1 MIIGFLLLLQIHHIN
16 AAFSPD
22 RSNYDAYGVKIAMND
37 IFLVQAQNAQ
47 VPPSFF
53 IQFAPY
59 NNTQSSLQ
67 CSINYDNIQNY
78 VYTVAVGKNPNQN
91 QVQFFFAGEVL
102 NTGNGTFIGVAK
114 YNLTSNV
121 SNPSNFCAAGFS
133 YSTQYLT
140 NYAHQEYYIIGV
152 EPKGL
157 LVYGFANDF
166 IFIFDSQNVSTFE
179 SWNSSLTWP
188 NVSFTPH
195 AVDISDNFG
204 VVAGF
209 IKDDPTGRV
218 KFSPIIYLLN
228 FNSSNRHPIVVG
240 QYVPDTTSG
249 TWQDLLTNDDA
260 DIYSAKYSMS
270 ISIDSRGYVLV
281 GMQFTNRVFL
291 FSVNISNPISLV
303 NVSRN
308 TNGRSLGNGKSV
320 AWLDNGNMAAI
331 LVNTYSLAYQWVSS
345 QIYLYDMT
353 LNNYSSTS
361 TPLSIFPNY
370 HQSLPAGFSST
381 FLNIAS
387 SSTSLTL
394 MDDIGTLLIFIP
406 TGPGLFPSMPGTASV
421 PTITSAK
428 GCLPGMYKSN
438 DGINDCILCPAGTK
452 ASGNSSINCTPC
464 ASTSLCSLGSTGEV
478 SISKVQN
485 RDQVIAYPESPDS
498 TIFEEILIHNMFH
511 IGSGRCLV
519 ISPLF
524 WSLIVAGLA
533 FLVIIV
539 VAILHFC
546 TMNPEGDRV
555 KKKIQYTFKKIDM
568 IREGELWVGG
578 LASLSLIVMLSFAY
592 AFSNGYFKEYPIESV
607 SDFYLACD
615 TSMRNAKFQTG
626 LQPLGIA
633 HDDSEKEMLYLLD
646 GQSFTLNVAFLNTLI
661 DCDVISIQALF
672 GTTWLTTRW
681 SSCANINSVLSLSIP
696 LPSQKTSIEISIDDI
711 GTIGALRIGLSGPTK
726 EEDLHYL
733 RELNAYQ
740 SFSQNG
746 SALAHTLAV
755 SLTTTKIINETIPID
770 GHDSNYTGIYVLTYG
785 ADLNSLFLSQ
795 GVYSQLTSTE
805 TVLTVAISESTY
817 YVKNRQEPIVK
828 RAELIFHNL
837 LFTVVCFEIF
847 GLLFVI
853 YKLIFEPTYQLIVR
867 MYSRRRER
875 YRANDQRNNEE
886 LTSIDHRS
894 NGEPP
899 MVSAL

>member
-1 MIIGFLLLLQIHHIN
+1 MIIGFLLLLQIHHID

-22 RSNYDAYGVKIAMND
+22 RSNYNAYGVKIAMND

-59 NNTQSSLQ
+59 NNTQSLLQ

-78 VYTVAVGKNPNQN
+78 VHTVAVGKNPNQN

-102 NTGNGTFIGVAK
+102 NTDNGTFIGVAK

-121 SNPSNFCAAGFS
+121 SNPSNFCVSGFS
-133 YSTQYLT
+133 YFTQYLS

-209 IKDDPTGRV
+209 IKNDPNGRV

-228 FNSSNRHPIVVG
+228 FNSSNHHPIVVD
-240 QYVPDTTSG
+240 QHVPYATPG
-249 TWQDLLTNDDA
+249 TWQDLLINDDA

-270 ISIDSRGYVLV
+270 ISINSRGYVLV
-281 GMQFTNRVFL
+281 GMQFINRVFL
-291 FSVNISNPISLV
+291 FSVNINNPISLV
-303 NVSRN
+303 NISRN

-320 AWLDNGNMAAI
+320 AWLNNESMAAI
-331 LVNTYSLAYQWVSS
+331 LVNTYTLAYQWVSS

-353 LNNYSSTS
+353 LNNYSSDS
-361 TPLSIFPNY
+361 TQLSIFPNY
-370 HQSLPAGFSST
+370 HQSLPAGFSSI
-381 FLNIAS
+381 FLNIIS

-406 TGPGLFPSMPGTASV
+406 TGPGLFPLMPDTASI
-421 PTITSAK
+421 PTITSPKA
-428 GCLPGMYKSN
+428 CLPGMYKSN
-438 DGINDCILCPAGTK
+438 YGINDCTLCPAGTK
-452 ASGNSSINCTPC
+452 ASVNGSINCMAC
-464 ASTSLCSLGSTGEV
+464 APDSLCSLGSTGEV
-478 SISKVQN
+478 PNSELQN
-485 RDQVIAYPESPDS
+485 RDQVIAYPESPES
-498 TIFEEILIHNMFH
+498 TIFEEILIHNMFY

-524 WSLIVAGLA
+524 WSLLVTGFA
-533 FLVIIV
+533 FLIMII
-539 VAILHFC
+539 VAILNFC
-546 TMNPEGDRV
+546 TMNPEGTQV

-607 SDFYLACD
+607 SGFNLACD

-626 LQPLGIA
+626 LRSLGIA
-633 HDDSEKEMLYLLD
+633 PDEAEHEMFHLLD

-661 DCDVISIQALF
+661 ACDAISIQALF
-672 GTTWLTTRW
+672 GTTWSTIRW
-681 SSCANINSVLSLSIP
+681 SNCTNITSVLSLSIS
-696 LPSQKTSIEISIDDI
+696 LPSQQTSIEISIADI
-711 GTIGALRIGLSGPTK
+711 GTIGALRIGLSGPTMEK
-726 EEDLHYL
+726 DLYYL
-733 RELNAYQ
+733 RELNAYR

-755 SLTTTKIINETIPID
+755 SLTTTKVINETVPID
-770 GHDSNYTGIYVLTYG
+770 GHDSNYTGIYALTYG
-785 ADLNSLFLSQ
+785 ANLNSLFLSQ
-795 GVYSQLTSTE
+795 AAYSQLTSTE
-805 TVLTVAISESTY
+805 TILTVAIGESTY
-817 YVKNRQEPIVK
+817 YVKNVQEPIVK

-847 GLLFVI
+847 GLLFVV
-853 YKLIFEPTYQLIVR
+853 YKLIFEPMYNLIVR
-867 MYSRRRER
+867 MYYRRRER
-875 YRANDQRNNEE
+875 YQANDQKNNEE

-894 NGEPP
+894 NVEPP
-899 MVSAL
+899 MVCAF